1 MESRL
6 HLDIAPQPDN
16 NTCGPTCLHA
26 IYNFYGDRI
35 PLPQI
40 ISETP
45 ALEEGGTLAVLLGCH
60 ALTRGYSVVLYTYN
74 LTVFDPTWF
83 QPGGPP
89 IADRLRAQ
97 MAAKDIPKL
106 RLASQAYLEFL
117 RLGGVLKMEDMTGTL
132 LRKYLKRAV
141 PILAG
146 LSATYLYNEPREC
159 GLEGRA
165 DDVNGTPQGHFV
177 VLCGYDAHERSVLVA
192 DPMQPNPLAAQKQRY
207 EVDLDRL
214 MCAIMLGVVT
224 YDSNLLVIQPN
235 GPRDDAPP
243 GSDAESK
250 PREPDR
256 PTLQAD

>member
-26 IYNFYGDRI
+26 IYNYYGDQI
-35 PLPQI
+35 SLPQI

-60 ALTRGYSVVLYTYN
+60 ALARGYSAVMYTYN

-117 RLGGVLKMEDMTGTL
+117 RLGGILRMEDMTGTL

-159 GLEGRA
+159 GLEGRS

-192 DPMQPNPLAAQKQRY
+192 DPMQPNPLSAQKQRY

-224 YDSNLLVIQPN
+224 YDSNLLVIQQN
-235 GPRDDAPP
+235 GRKEDSPP
-243 GSDAESK
+243 GSEAASM
-250 PREPDR
+250 PPDPLR
-256 PTLQAD
+256 PSFQAD

>member
-26 IYNFYGDRI
+26 IYTYYGDHV
-35 PLPQI
+35 PLSQLI
-40 ISETP
+40 TEVP

-60 ALTRGYSVVLYTYN
+60 ALARGYTVKLYTYN

-97 MAAKDIPKL
+97 MAVKDIPKL

-117 RLGGVLKMEDMTGTL
+117 RLGGILRMEDMTGAL
-132 LRKYLKRAV
+132 LRRYLKRAI
-141 PILAG
+141 PIIAG
-146 LSATYLYNEPREC
+146 LSATYLYNEPRES
-159 GLEGRA
+159 GLESRP
-165 DDVNGTPQGHFV
+165 DDIAGTPQGHFV
-177 VLCGYDAHERSVLVA
+177 VLCGYDAQERSVLVA
-192 DPMQPNPLAAQKQRY
+192 DPQQPNPLAAHTEKY
-207 EVDLDRL
+207 DVDLDRL

-224 YDSNLLVIQPN
+224 YDSNVMVIQPK
-235 GPRDDAPP
+235 GKKDPQGLPFEEFPRTAPP
-243 GSDAESK
+243 GSDY
-250 PREPDR
+250 PRPD
-256 PTLQAD
+256 

>member
-1 MESRL
+1 MRKFKGRPCRFAVPGPAESADPSDRSSRRGRPRPTIPGMESRL

-26 IYNFYGDRI
+26 IYNYYGDPI
-35 PLPQI
+35 SLPQI

-60 ALTRGYSVVLYTYN
+60 ALSRGYSVVLYTYN

-117 RLGGVLKMEDMTGTL
+117 RLGGVLRIS
-132 LRKYLKRAV
+132 RKHQYWQ
-141 PILAG
+141 
-146 LSATYLYNEPREC
+146 S
-159 GLEGRA
+159 
-165 DDVNGTPQGHFV
+165 
-177 VLCGYDAHERSVLVA
+177 
-192 DPMQPNPLAAQKQRY
+192 
-207 EVDLDRL
+207 
-214 MCAIMLGVVT
+214 
-224 YDSNLLVIQPN
+224 
-235 GPRDDAPP
+235 
-243 GSDAESK
+243 
-250 PREPDR
+250 
-256 PTLQAD
+256 LQAKQVL